1 MNLLTDDW
9 LPVRLLHGG
18 TTSWI
23 GLSELLTTEHEYEIC
38 LPRDDLELAAL
49 QLVICITQVLF
60 TPEDMPDLIK
70 NIRKPMAEQAYL
82 DGIKDFKDWFS
93 VDHAN
98 HPFMQVRGVKASKKT
113 AMNRLLPG
121 LADGTNNCFVNEADI
136 AKSLCGG
143 CAALAIFNRATN
155 SPSFGGGRDGG
166 FKPGLRGSIPITT
179 LIQGHHLRD
188 TIWLNVLT
196 QQNLDIILPK
206 DNPILE
212 SMPTWVKPI
221 KEKSTFS
228 TATIGLMRGLF
239 WQPALIELGCHKQNC
254 SCSVCGRKNTQVF
267 DYFLTNQFGYNIQ
280 GTWPHPHSPAFLEYK
295 KKTENRYFASFK
307 GSVPSWTQLARFVI
321 KQSVGDNNK
330 TGQEPAPV
338 IMQANTL
345 FQRNKDNITLI
356 IGGYRNEPGKTA
368 SIAERRHETCMINRG
383 CISSPQ
389 VIDEI
394 VRIGIGY
401 KTALSESLRI
411 LDEGLKDANNR
422 RTHKGLGFSDKKKK
436 KYFNNIGVNQFYR
449 RTDLIMQKALAEA
462 HFEEPERLAEDKDTL
477 RAALKQHTKT
487 IFEEQTR
494 PYLNDPELIRTMAVA
509 RRTMNKHLR
518 DLEPEGNGGEQ

>member
-93 VDHAN
+93 VDHTD
-98 HPFMQVRGVKASKKT
+98 HPFMQVRGVKAKEITPMDKLLAGLTGSTNSCFINEPGQAKT
-113 AMNRLLPG
+113 
-121 LADGTNNCFVNEADI
+121 
-136 AKSLCGG
+136 LCGG
-143 CAALAIFNRATN
+143 CAAIALFNQASN
-155 SPSFGGGRDGG
+155 SPSFGGG
-166 FKPGLRGSIPITT
+166 FKFGLRDLSHSPITT
-179 LIQGHHLRD
+179 LIQGRHLRE
-188 TIWLNVLT
+188 TVWLNVLSSVQIQEAVPFYKET
-196 QQNLDIILPK
+196 IKQP
-206 DNPILE
+206 
-212 SMPTWVKPI
+212 PTWVHPI
-221 KEKSTFS
+221 KERE
-228 TATIGLMRGLF
+228 TIPIRFIGILRGLF
-239 WQPALIELGCHKQNC
+239 WQPCHIELCLPVAHGNC
-254 SCSVCGRKNTQVF
+254 SCCGRESSSSFSGFYKAKFNYTI
-267 DYFLTNQFGYNIQ
+267 DGL
-280 GTWPHPHSPAFLEYK
+280 WPHPHSPKIFHFNKTSLEEKYAFFTTPAPTWTRL
-295 KKTENRYFASFK
+295 ASFVVNK
-307 GSVPSWTQLARFVI
+307 EVNQSQKEGHQPSTVVLQAR
-321 KQSVGDNNK
+321 K
-330 TGQEPAPV
+330 
-338 IMQANTL
+338 L
-345 FQRNKDNITLI
+345 FSRQPDRLRLI
-356 IGGYRNEPGKTA
+356 VGGYRNKMA
-368 SIAERRHETCMINRG
+368 SILERRHEL
-383 CISSPQ
+383 
-389 VIDEI
+389 IDLNKGWHLQPNLIQEF
-394 VRIGIGY
+394 VDLGMGY
-401 KTALSESLRI
+401 KTALRKALFVFHK
-411 LDEGLKDANNR
+411 GLKDI
-422 RTHKGLGFSDKKKK
+422 KGAGVAVHE
-436 KYFNNIGVNQFYR
+436 IGETQFFR
-449 RTDLIMQKALAEA
+449 STDGLMQKALAEA